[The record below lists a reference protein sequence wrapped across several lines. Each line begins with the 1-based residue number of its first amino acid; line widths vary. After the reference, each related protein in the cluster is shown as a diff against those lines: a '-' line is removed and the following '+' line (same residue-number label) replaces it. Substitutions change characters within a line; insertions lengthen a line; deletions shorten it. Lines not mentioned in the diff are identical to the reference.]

1 MAESTA
7 PEAGCSEMGALAEAH
22 KNFEALVGT
31 FKAEVK
37 MWMGPGE
44 PFVSTGVMVN
54 TLDLGGRFLRQ
65 DYKGDPSDGPFPNFE
80 GRGFFGFNT
89 VTEQYEGFWIDSAS
103 TFMQHETGT
112 LDASGKT
119 WNMAGT
125 MTDPQT
131 QKPMRKRSVTTVQ
144 DQDHHSM
151 ELFFTRPEGPEAK
164 AMEINYTRVK

>member
-7 PEAGCSEMGALAEAH
+7 PEAACSEMGALAEAH

-44 PFVSTGVMVN
+44 PFVSTGVMIN

-65 DYKGDPSDGPFPNFE
+65 DYKGDPSDGPFPSFE

-89 VTEQYEGFWIDSAS
+89 VTEQYEGFWIDNAC
-103 TFMQHETGT
+103 TCMQNETGT

-131 QKPMRKRSVTTVQ
+131 QKPMQKRSVTTVQ

-151 ELFFTRPEGPEAK
+151 ELFFKRAEGPEAK